1 MSFINPWPGDADVG
15 RRKYTIT
22 EDDHFHARHY
32 LDRKLH
38 DSEWLGDID
47 LYLDASPVYE
57 AARSDPQALNAWC
70 SAPT

>member
-1 MSFINPWPGDADVG
+1 MG

-22 EDDHFHARHY
+22 EDDHFYARHY

-47 LYLDASPVYE
+47 LYLDAYQ
-57 AARSDPQALNAWC
+57 AARGDPQALNAWC
-70 SAPT
+70 GAYLTAAH